1 MRTDDCA
8 IKRILLMKYKIF
20 GKTGEKVS
28 VLGYGNMRL
37 PVQNNDY
44 GHVDV
49 GSAMKLVRHAID
61 NGVNYLD
68 TSWPYHSGA
77 FTGGDFKTG
86 GSSEPFVGQVLKEVG
101 RDKVYVATKL
111 PIWLIEKREDMDSFL
126 DQQLKRLGTD
136 HVDFYLVHNVIR
148 PTWERMMNLDIAGF
162 LDSVQKS
169 GKVRH
174 VGFSFHDT
182 PRLFQEVIDYYP
194 FAFCQHVVNY
204 YDTNFQAGLSSLRQG
219 ARRGMGIVA
228 MEPVM
233 GGVLGDRL
241 PQKAKDELAKSGIK
255 RSPAGW
261 SLRWVWNQPEVSLLL
276 SGMHTMGQINENL
289 KLADEADTPLSIEE
303 QRIIGKTL
311 AILHENDEIPCTQCG
326 LCSCPYGVSMKDN
339 FAVYNANLN
348 LDVIFISDKNYE
360 IMLRNN
366 GMEAERCNNCGQC
379 AFQCPQGIDIPGE
392 LKKVSMYFMNHK
404 PNFEWY

>member
-1 MRTDDCA
+1 
-8 IKRILLMKYKIF
+8 MKYRIF

-37 PVQNNDY
+37 PVVNNNYAD
-44 GHVDV
+44 VDV
-49 GSAMKLVRHAID
+49 PAAMKLVRHAID

-77 FTGGDFKTG
+77 FDTGDFKTG

-101 RDKVYVATKL
+101 RDKVFVATKL
-111 PIWLIEKREDMDSFL
+111 PSWLVEKREDMDAYL
-126 DQQLKRLGTD
+126 DKQLKRLGTD
-136 HVDFYLVHNVIR
+136 YVDFYLVHNIIR

-182 PRLFQEVIDYYP
+182 PELFQKVIDYYP

-241 PQKAKDELAKSGIK
+241 PEKAKQRFGKSGIN
-255 RSPAGW
+255 RSAAGW

-276 SGMHTMGQINENL
+276 SGMHTMEQVNENL
-289 KLADEADTPLSIEE
+289 KLADESDIPLTVDELTTISEAL
-303 QRIIGKTL
+303 K
-311 AILHENDEIPCTQCG
+311 ILHENDQIPCTECG
-326 LCSCPYGVSMKDN
+326 LCRCPFGVSPKDN
-339 FAVYNANLN
+339 FAVYNANFN
-348 LDVIFISDKNYE
+348 LDVIAISDKNYD

-366 GMEAERCNNCGQC
+366 GMDAALCNNCGQC
-379 AFQCPQGIDIPGE
+379 AFMCPMGIDIPNE
-392 LKKVSMYFMNHK
+392 LRRVKMYFDTHH
-404 PNFEWY
+404 PTGWC